1 MTKRFGSTKLVLVL
15 ATVLLLALAVPALTA
30 EKPIRFAVVVTSLTG
45 PAAQNGVYITNGV
58 KMAVEEINAKGG
70 VKGRKLEPIFL
81 DDQAKASEAINAV
94 RKAIYDIE
102 TPFILGPD
110 SSGLILASMPLAAQE
125 KIPMLVSGTNIR
137 ITNQGVPTIFRL
149 RANDSA
155 PARVLAEYATKQGF
169 KKIGI
174 MYTNEDYGK
183 GFFEETQKNLKRL
196 NNAPVKVEACNL
208 GDTDFT
214 AQILSF
220 KNAGV
225 DLIMA
230 LGKEIE
236 LAKFL
241 RQTRELGVK
250 TQVYGGSTFGLDYVV
265 ELAGPAMEGVKIVT
279 HFLPSDPDPEIQ
291 KWVKK
296 YMDQHKHEPE
306 THVVAYYDA
315 VKFLAQVME
324 KYGATPD
331 GITKGLK
338 NLKYKGVQSMFV
350 SSATGDLV
358 DKQVVGEFKGGKWI
372 VTDVLGD

>member
-1 MTKRFGSTKLVLVL
+1 MII
-15 ATVLLLALAVPALTA
+15 AAMLLLSLALPVAAA
-30 EKPIRFAVVVTSLTG
+30 DSKPIKIAVVVTSLTG

-58 KMAVEEINAKGG
+58 KMALEEINAKGG
-70 VKGRKLEPIFL
+70 VKGRRLEAVFL

-94 RKAIYDIE
+94 KKAIYDLE
-102 TPFILGPD
+102 TPVILGPD
-110 SSGLILASMPLAAQE
+110 WSGLILASMPLAAQE
-125 KIPMLVSGTNIR
+125 KIPMLVSGTNVR
-137 ITNQGVPTIFRL
+137 ITNQGIPTIFRL
-149 RANDSA
+149 RANDSV
-155 PARVLAEYATKQGF
+155 PARVLAEYATGQGF

-183 GFFEETQKNLKRL
+183 GFVEETQKNLKRL
-196 NNAPVKVEACNL
+196 GNEAKTLQACNL

-214 AQILSF
+214 AQILAF

-225 DLIMA
+225 DMIFA

-250 TQVYGGSTFGLDYVV
+250 TPVMGGSTFGLDYVV
-265 ELAGPAMEGVKIVT
+265 ELAGSAMEGVRIVT
-279 HFLPSDPDPEIQ
+279 HFLPSDPDPVIQ
-291 KWVKK
+291 KWVKR
-296 YMDQHKHEPE
+296 YMDEYKHEPE

-315 VKFLAQVME
+315 VKFLAQIME
-324 KYGATPD
+324 KYGATSE

-338 NLKYKGVQSMFV
+338 ALKYKGVQSMFV
-350 SSATGDLV
+350 ASPAGDLV
-358 DKQVVGEFKGGKWI
+358 DKQVIGEFKNGKWI